1 MYWDS
6 KRNHFCSLRSFPSSI
21 RSSRPTCDWNRK
33 PCMSR
38 LMYDRPVQYVFFLF
52 YIHFYTHPERI
63 SYMSAKGYNHLD
75 IHLYTHPFIIPSFH
89 KAMGEFWSNPL
100 GWLVTFF
107 SINES
112 IYTILYVG
120 KKTIHIAS

>member
-21 RSSRPTCDWNRK
+21 CSSRPTCDWNRK
-33 PCMSR
+33 PGMSR
-38 LMYDRPVQYVFFLF
+38 FMYDRPVQYVFFFLF

-75 IHLYTHPFIIPSFH
+75 
-89 KAMGEFWSNPL
+89 MGMDQYL
-100 GWLVTFF
+100 
-107 SINES
+107 
-112 IYTILYVG
+112 
-120 KKTIHIAS
+120 